1 MARGTH
7 PVRVFVSSSLTEAE
21 LCVGYLRGEGIE
33 AEMENPAT
41 HTVLHGIEK
50 ILDGEEGFGVIV
62 TSKDEARA
70 VTAVASFR
78 ERDPLE
84 DEEEEDEED
93 GEEDDDDDDED
104 VDEDEEVDDD
114 EEEEDDGDGEGDD
127 EEE

>member
-62 TSKDEARA
+62 SSKDEARA
-70 VTAVASFR
+70 VTAVAAFR

-84 DEEEEDEED
+84 EEDGDGDGVDEEEEEED
-93 GEEDDDDDDED
+93 GEDDDED
-104 VDEDEEVDDD
+104 EEEEE
-114 EEEEDDGDGEGDD
+114 EEEEDDGNGEGDD
-127 EEE
+127 GEE